1 MMIPLKREVWDAVEY
16 TAWEQ
21 VANQLAILFNS
32 AFDEVSFQV
41 KSQVWAQVYD
51 QMRSKM
57 R

>member
-32 AFDEVSFQV
+32 AFDEVSLQV
-41 KSQVWAQVYD
+41 KSQVKEQVQY